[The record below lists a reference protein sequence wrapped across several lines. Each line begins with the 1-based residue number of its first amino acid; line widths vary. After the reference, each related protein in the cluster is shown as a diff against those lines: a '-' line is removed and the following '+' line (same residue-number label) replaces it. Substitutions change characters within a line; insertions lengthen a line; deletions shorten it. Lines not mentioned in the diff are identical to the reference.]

1 MKIKKIFHA
10 ILLFSFLIGVF
21 GVQKAHALGTPQIV
35 SINPSSPAQAGT
47 SIRIRVRIDWDSEY
61 RAMRI
66 RFGNEGWQESS
77 ETEFERAFGTDN
89 YSPGWYTIR
98 VEAAR
103 IGDNDWANPTVAETQ
118 FEITGQPEPS
128 KGPAIS
134 QFNFNP
140 SGGAIVGDSVNIHI
154 KVDSNNPGATTL
166 TADCG
171 GLSKNE
177 TSEVEFD
184 SNWNTNGCPAQA
196 VNILACSRAVD
207 DPNWTNA
214 TCSSRSYTL
223 SSPPAVVPVP
233 IAELWVDSNQ
243 VSKGQCTYLHWQTSN
258 ADRVDI
264 DGNTVQNS
272 GDQQVCPTVTKK
284 YSLSATNQSGTANR
298 NLTVIVSDN
307 QQPSNVADY
316 FQTGNIIQIGY
327 DIYAIVNGERRLVPN
342 PETLDAL
349 GITRSW
355 IDNKGFGDTDLK
367 TIPLG
372 QDIPDVNRDPSGFA
386 AFKNRY
392 FSNTTPII
400 PGTEPTALPIPDQPQ
415 EPNSSSNGQ
424 WQVGSR
430 VGLCAGAQIRSGS
443 GFSYPPHTI
452 VPENDWQVEIIDGP
466 RNNDGVT
473 WWNISRANI
482 DDGGTGWVYFEQ
494 AGAGNCGFVL
504 GDSTQ
509 NNNQENNNP
518 NEEQIQPEATQ
529 PPSSDCGG
537 WLVPCA
543 HAAEEPAQPKI
554 CKQPLS
560 CSGFDPVCWVKNV
573 IISFENRG
581 CTDSQ
586 SASIPEDPIS
596 SNNQNECDTSNIKWL
611 TPPISCESISVNVV
625 TEIGF
630 STGCVDLGG
639 NPFGYYMTHTIY
651 TGWTLKDKN
660 NVTSFGWYNDKEKR
674 EAVVGPA
681 IVTKTAKYVL
691 CEIPTNP

>member
-1 MKIKKIFHA
+1 MNENKGRYKMKIKKIFHA

-103 IGDNDWANPTVAETQ
+103 IGDNDWANPTVTETQ

-128 KGPAIS
+128 KGPSIS

-140 SGGAIVGDSVNIHI
+140 SSGAIVGDSVNIHI

-184 SNWNTNGCPAQA
+184 SNWNTNGCPAQS
-196 VNILACSRAVD
+196 VNILVCSRAVD

-214 TCSSRSYTL
+214 TCSTRSYTL
-223 SSPPAVVPVP
+223 SSPPVSVPVP
-233 IAELWVDSNQ
+233 TAQLWVDNNQ

-284 YSLSATNQSGTANR
+284 YTLTATNQSGTANR
-298 NLTVIVSDN
+298 NLTVIVSD
-307 QQPSNVADY
+307 QLSTAKVADY

-327 DIYAIVNGERRLVPN
+327 DVYVIVNGERRLVPN
-342 PETLDAL
+342 PDTLDAL

-355 IDNKGFGDTDLK
+355 IDNKGFGDSDLK

-372 QDIPDVNRDPSGFA
+372 QDIPDVNLDPSGFA
-386 AFKNRY
+386 AFKDKY
-392 FSNTTPII
+392 FSNTTPIV
-400 PGTEPTALPIPDQPQ
+400 PGTEPTAPSVPNQPQ
-415 EPNSSSNGQ
+415 ESNAPSNEQ
-424 WQVGSR
+424 WQVGAR
-430 VGLCAGAQIRSGS
+430 VELCAGAQIRSGS
-443 GFSYPPHTI
+443 GFSYPTHTI
-452 VPENDWQVEIIDGP
+452 VPENNWQVEIIDGP
-466 RNNDGVT
+466 RNNGGVT
-473 WWNISRANI
+473 WWNISRKNI
-482 DDGGTGWVYFEQ
+482 DGGGTGWVYFEQ
-494 AGAGNCGFVL
+494 AGLCN
-504 GDSTQ
+504 S
-509 NNNQENNNP
+509 NNDEIPAPFSESPPDGTDPENNNP
-518 NEEQIQPEATQ
+518 ENTQ
-529 PPSSDCGG
+529 PIDPNNNDSNEVPEQNSEDETKENLGKDPIAELLKANCDKNFNPVNLLLPCRWNDIDKVASHIVDCFQEGQTLSS
-537 WLVPCA
+537 W
-543 HAAEEPAQPKI
+543 K
-554 CKQPLS
+554 
-560 CSGFDPVCWVKNV
+560 
-573 IISFENRG
+573 G
-581 CTDSQ
+581 CTNFVLDVADIVLPVKVPFSKDELVEVVVEEVLFFSLEKLFDSK
-586 SASIPEDPIS
+586 P
-596 SNNQNECDTSNIKWL
+596 
-611 TPPISCESISVNVV
+611 
-625 TEIGF
+625 
-630 STGCVDLGG
+630 
-639 NPFGYYMTHTIY
+639 
-651 TGWTLKDKN
+651 
-660 NVTSFGWYNDKEKR
+660 
-674 EAVVGPA
+674 
-681 IVTKTAKYVL
+681 
-691 CEIPTNP
+691 

>member
-1 MKIKKIFHA
+1 MKIKQIFHT
-10 ILLFSFLIGVF
+10 ILLFSFLIGVI
-21 GVQKAHALGTPQIV
+21 GAQKAHALGTPQII

-47 SIRIRVRIDWDSEY
+47 SIRIRVRIDLDSEY

-103 IGDNDWANPTVAETQ
+103 IGDNDWVNPTVTEAQ

-128 KGPAIS
+128 KGPSIS

-140 SGGAIVGDSVNIHI
+140 SSGAFVGDSVNIHI
-154 KVDSNNPGATTL
+154 RVDSNNPGSTTL

-184 SNWNTNGCPAQA
+184 STWNTNGCPAQT

-214 TCSSRSYTL
+214 TCSTRSYTL
-223 SSPPAVVPVP
+223 SSPPVSVPVP
-233 IAELWVDSNQ
+233 TAQLWVDNNQ

-272 GDQQVCPTVTKK
+272 GNQQVCPTVTKK
-284 YSLSATNQSGTANR
+284 YTLTAINQSGTANR
-298 NLTVIVSDN
+298 NLTVIVSD
-307 QQPSNVADY
+307 QSSNAKVADY

-327 DIYAIVNGERRLVPN
+327 DIYVIVNGERRLVPN

-372 QDIPDVNRDPSGFA
+372 QDIPDVNRDLSGFA
-386 AFKNRY
+386 AFKNQY
-392 FSNTTPII
+392 FQNTIPII
-400 PGTEPTALPIPDQPQ
+400 PGIEPTVPPAPNQPQ
-415 EPNSSSNGQ
+415 EPFNEP
-424 WQVGSR
+424 WQVGTR

-443 GFSYPPHTI
+443 GFSYPTHTI
-452 VPENDWQVEIIDGP
+452 VAENNWQAEIIDGP
-466 RNNDGVT
+466 RNNGGVT
-473 WWNISRANI
+473 WWNVSRKNI
-482 DDGGTGWVYFEQ
+482 DGGGSGWVYFEQ
-494 AGAGNCGFVL
+494 AASC
-504 GDSTQ
+504 
-509 NNNQENNNP
+509 NQSINPENNTLP
-518 NEEQIQPEATQ
+518 EQITPVDPQLNNIDPNLPSDEQEQESQAVPYEPNIVEL
-529 PPSSDCGG
+529 PPFID
-537 WLVPCA
+537 LVTKGDELLETVGAPPLLPQA
-543 HAAEEPAQPKI
+543 VSV
-554 CKQPLS
+554 PLS
-560 CSGFDPVCWVKNV
+560 GLNF
-573 IISFENRG
+573 
-581 CTDSQ
+581 
-586 SASIPEDPIS
+586 
-596 SNNQNECDTSNIKWL
+596 
-611 TPPISCESISVNVV
+611 
-625 TEIGF
+625 
-630 STGCVDLGG
+630 
-639 NPFGYYMTHTIY
+639 
-651 TGWTLKDKN
+651 TLKGLEAIEYGNQCVASGDTLSQACGRFALSTAGALLIVAG
-660 NVTSFGWYNDKEKR
+660 VTST
-674 EAVVGPA
+674 APVSLTLVGLG
-681 IVTKTAKYVL
+681 VL
-691 CEIPTNP
+691 TSSLEILYDYSEQ